1 MYMKTNMTLLVFIL
15 FSIQTYSQSLKGIYT
30 RQTLKASGGT
40 LSEKAKKPET
50 FSYVYSQKKSI
61 QTLISVQKSLTDTT
75 YIEKYGNKI
84 PTTTTIRLSSAVI
97 NYKDFDSKTYKVLQT
112 NDGKDVNI
120 KTELP
125 TQNWKLHPE
134 SKTINGFIC
143 KKATTKN
150 TAFSANQNITAWYSE
165 EIPVNDGPMFYSGL
179 PGFIIQLELDD
190 KSILIFQKLAF
201 SDENT
206 TIQIPN
212 NTAKEIS
219 FEEYAAQRK

>member
-1 MYMKTNMTLLVFIL
+1 MKTTITLLLFIL
-15 FSIQTYSQSLKGIYT
+15 FSFQNYSQSLKGIYT
-30 RQTLKASGGT
+30 KQTLKSTNGALLET
-40 LSEKAKKPET
+40 AKKPET

-61 QTLISVQKSLTDTT
+61 QTLISIQKSYTDTT
-75 YIEKYGNKI
+75 YIEKYGDKI
-84 PTTTTIRLSSAVI
+84 PTTATIRLSSAVI
-97 NYKDFDSKTYKVLQT
+97 NYKDFDSKIYKVLQT
-112 NDGKDVNI
+112 NDGKDVNV

-134 SKTINGFIC
+134 SKTINGFLC

-150 TAFSANQNITAWYSE
+150 TSFGANQNITAWYSE

-190 KSILIFQKLAF
+190 KSILVFQKLAF
-201 SDENT
+201 SDETT
-206 TIQIPN
+206 TIEIPN

-219 FEEYAAQRK
+219 FEEYKAQRK